1 MNDIIPSERRK
12 AIEMFKFI
20 ACMKVTYITPVY
32 KKRSQPLKINKTLYV
47 FFPTCQKY
55 FKDIGI
61 NKCFHISITSFQ
73 KISVNLEITHSVPH
87 CLLIL
92 LEK

>member
-1 MNDIIPSERRK
+1 MNDIIPSERNK
-12 AIEMFKFI
+12 AIELFKFI
-20 ACMKVTYITPVY
+20 SCMKVTYITPVY
-32 KKRSQPLKINKTLYV
+32 KKRSQPLKINKTLYA
-47 FFPTCQKY
+47 FFPTCRKY

-73 KISVNLEITHSVPH
+73 KISVNLEKTHSVPH